1 MAVMYLGIVV
11 AVLDGSMT
19 SVALPTIAHD
29 LSVSA
34 GRVVW
39 VTVAYSLTIVM
50 LLLPMTAVLER
61 VGYQRLFRVGMVLCI
76 AAGLACAFAP
86 SFSTLI
92 VARVALG
99 IGTSMLMCQV
109 GGLLRN
115 IYPMHLLG
123 LGISMNAV
131 VVGAIAVLGP
141 TIGAFILEAV
151 SWRWIFVLHVPLA
164 VVCVLGAH
172 YLPDGMRLNRPFDWR
187 AGLLSMAMFGLLI
200 LGLDIVAAS
209 LWQGLACLAGGVLAS
224 LVLVRWS
231 RKQTAPLVPVDLLKV
246 PSVAFA
252 VGASALSFAAL
263 TGAFV
268 AMPFFL
274 LEVRHF
280 TYGQVGV
287 LMGLWALGTVSMA
300 PLAGYLSDRR
310 GVELLC
316 AIGGAGMTLGLTLA
330 TVLGEAGVLWPYA
343 LTMVLAGAG
352 FGFFQTPNNRALL
365 IGAPRQRSGAAGGLQ
380 AVTRVFGQSL
390 GMALVGIALGLGDAE
405 NGPVWGMMVAIA
417 CSAGALCVNLVRLR
431 R

>member
-1 MAVMYLGIVV
+1 MYLGIIV

-50 LLLPMTAVLER
+50 LLLPMTAAIER
-61 VGYQRLFRVGMVLCI
+61 IGYQNMFRSGMVLCM
-76 AAGLACAFAP
+76 AAGLACALAP
-86 SFSTLI
+86 SFTLL
-92 VARVALG
+92 VAARVALG
-99 IGTSMLMCQV
+99 VGTAMLMCLV

-115 IYPMHLLG
+115 IYPMRLLG

-131 VVGAIAVLGP
+131 VVGTIAVLGP
-141 TIGAFILEAV
+141 TIGAFIVEAA
-151 SWRWIFVLHVPLA
+151 SWRWIFVLHVPLSLL
-164 VVCVLGAH
+164 CLLGAP
-172 YLPDGMRLNRPFDWR
+172 YLPDGARVRRPFDWL
-187 AGLLSMAMFGLLI
+187 AGLLSMAMFGLLV
-200 LGLDIVAAS
+200 LGLDIVASAP
-209 LWQGLACLAGGVLAS
+209 WQGLGCLGGGTLAGV
-224 LVLVRWS
+224 VLVRRS
-231 RKQTAPLVPVDLLKV
+231 LQQTAPMVPVDLLRV
-246 PSVAFA
+246 PAVAFA

-274 LEVRHF
+274 LEVRHY
-280 TYGQVGV
+280 TYGQVGI

-300 PLAGYLSDRR
+300 PLAGYLSDRH
-310 GVELLC
+310 GVDLLC
-316 AIGGAGMTLGLTLA
+316 ALGGGAMTLGLTLA
-330 TVLGEAGVLWPYA
+330 LVLGEAGVMWPYA

-390 GMALVGIALGLGDAE
+390 GMALVGIALGLDGTS
-405 NGPVWGMMVAIA
+405 GPIWGMIAAIA
-417 CSAGALCVNLVRLR
+417 CASGALVVNLLRLR